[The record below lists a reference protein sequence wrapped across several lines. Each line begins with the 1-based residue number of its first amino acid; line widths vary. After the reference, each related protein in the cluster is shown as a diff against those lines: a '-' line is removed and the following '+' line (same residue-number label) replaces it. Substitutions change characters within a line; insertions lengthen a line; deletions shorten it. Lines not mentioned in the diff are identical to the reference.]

1 MAKQQ
6 RQMSSYR
13 KTRMMKRRKKKIK
26 RLVFF
31 LKTALILAG
40 IYAIVFHTPL
50 FKITDVKPV
59 GNSHV
64 EDKQIIAAADIKQGQ
79 HVLKINRRNAVNEI
93 KKIPYIDDV
102 NVKYKF
108 YGKIEIQ
115 VKETENAIAVKSG
128 KKFIYV
134 DKNLK
139 VLEIA
144 DKRGDLPVVE
154 GIAVKKNKIGSKI
167 TIDESQKFDI
177 ILLYRKI
184 LTEKNIYKD
193 TKKFLYDDSGITLVM
208 KDGIKIVC
216 GTSQN
221 AEYKISAY
229 LECRKAQPEITVG
242 TFDVTN
248 PSKIIYNTD

>member
-6 RQMSSYR
+6 RQMSKYQQQR
-13 KTRMMKRRKKKIK
+13 IMKRRKKRMK
-26 RLVFF
+26 RIIFF
-31 LKTALILAG
+31 LKTAVILAAL
-40 IYAIVFHTPL
+40 YALVFHTPL
-50 FKITDVKPV
+50 FKINNIKPV

-64 EDKQIIAAADIKQGQ
+64 EDKQIIMAADIKQGQ
-79 HVLKINRRNAVNEI
+79 NILKINRRNAIKEI
-93 KKIPYIDDV
+93 KRIPYIDDV
-102 NVKYKF
+102 KIKYKF

-115 VKETENAIAVKSG
+115 VKESENAVAVKSG

-144 DKRGDLPVVE
+144 DKQGDLPVAE
-154 GIAVKKNKIGSKI
+154 GFSVKKNKIGSKI

-184 LTEKNIYKD
+184 LIEKNIYKD
-193 TKKFLYDDSGITLVM
+193 TKKFLYDESGLTLVM
-208 KDGIKIVC
+208 KDGIKVVC
-216 GTSQN
+216 GTSQD

-242 TFDVTN
+242 TFDVTT
-248 PSKIIYNTD
+248 PSKIIYSID